1 MNMYRNLRV
10 VCWYHLRAEVLMEE
24 PPMRPPELSVWH
36 EGPVLAPPGTTK
48 LNQGVEEPEKPEVH
62 TGRVA

>member
-1 MNMYRNLRV
+1 M
-10 VCWYHLRAEVLMEE
+10 LMEE